1 MNKETFF
8 SPKPPVRDIE
18 PLKCTC
24 TINQETVQDMVHHPA
39 HYNHGKY
46 EPIDVIHDWGLNF
59 DLGNVVKYIARCDY
73 KGNRL
78 QDLKKARNYL
88 DHEIK
93 SMEEEE

>member
-1 MNKETFF
+1 MKKTLKEKFKGNEEI
-8 SPKPPVRDIE
+8 PRDD
-18 PLKCTC
+18 PWGDRYPTD
-24 TINQETVQDMVHHPA
+24 TDDQVHHPA

-78 QDLKKARNYL
+78 QDLKKARDYL

-93 SMEEEE
+93 STEDEK